1 MSIIL
6 RMQNVQFIH
15 KRGQL
20 LCSREAA
27 ADCIIETKSSHG
39 SGFWVL
45 WSLQDRAAFSRGVV
59 RALSRTLE
67 IT

>member
-20 LCSREAA
+20 LCGREAA

-39 SGFWVL
+39 FGFW
-45 WSLQDRAAFSRGVV
+45 SCGVCKIE
-59 RALSRTLE
+59 RLF
-67 IT
+67 